1 MRLMVTSTPS
11 PHKKNQFSISWFSI
25 SFIFRPFS
33 LFSYFLIL
41 FCPNPS
47 TPKPL
52 ENAVKLGCGLAI
64 PIDRVRERLREW
76 QVIVK

>member
-1 MRLMVTSTPS
+1 VVGV
-11 PHKKNQFSISWFSI
+11 ISQAG
-25 SFIFRPFS
+25 
-33 LFSYFLIL
+33 L
-41 FCPNPS
+41 FCDNPS

-76 QVIVK
+76 GTFSVISNQ